1 MSWPAIAED
10 NRLNERC
17 PAQVVHMIK
26 WSSGTDKRP
35 HNLGVTQVRGSNQG
49 GTIVTAGDIFR
60 ARSQGQGGF

>member
-1 MSWPAIAED
+1 
-10 NRLNERC
+10 
-17 PAQVVHMIK
+17 MIK